1 MCIFWYQLNKI
12 KQNNTIELCNDKRH
26 YYITIQIMYC
36 VMSNRIMKH
45 EFSLGAKLIKKKH
58 GEKRKKRRKK
68 KHCHK
73 RMRNSV
79 LFVQW
84 VDCPIKTV

>member
-58 GEKRKKRRKK
+58 GEKRKREEKK
-68 KHCHK
+68 TLPQKSAK
-73 RMRNSV
+73 FG
-79 LFVQW
+79 FV
-84 VDCPIKTV
+84 CSMG

>member
-1 MCIFWYQLNKI
+1 
-12 KQNNTIELCNDKRH
+12 
-26 YYITIQIMYC
+26 MYC

-58 GEKRKKRRKK
+58 GEKKKEK

-73 RMRNSV
+73 RVRNSV

>member
-1 MCIFWYQLNKI
+1 
-12 KQNNTIELCNDKRH
+12 
-26 YYITIQIMYC
+26 
-36 VMSNRIMKH
+36 MKH

>member
-1 MCIFWYQLNKI
+1 
-12 KQNNTIELCNDKRH
+12 
-26 YYITIQIMYC
+26 
-36 VMSNRIMKH
+36 MKH
-45 EFSLGAKLIKKKH
+45 EFSLGAKLIKKKTRRK
-58 GEKRKKRRKK
+58 EKKEKKK

>member
-1 MCIFWYQLNKI
+1 
-12 KQNNTIELCNDKRH
+12 
-26 YYITIQIMYC
+26 MYC

-68 KHCHK
+68 NTATKECEI
-73 RMRNSV
+73 RFC
-79 LFVQW
+79 LFNGLTVQLKLFKFCLHFILGF
-84 VDCPIKTV
+84 VVAF

>member
-1 MCIFWYQLNKI
+1 
-12 KQNNTIELCNDKRH
+12 
-26 YYITIQIMYC
+26 MYC

-45 EFSLGAKLIKKKH
+45 EFSLGAKLIKKNT
-58 GEKRKKRRKK
+58 EKREKEEK